1 MHYDSDFFL
10 KKRVYR
16 KKDFLGL
23 RSYEIRN
30 LKIFKF
36 FLVFYENFLNFF
48 LKNYQV
54 YAILPFKDLNLILI
68 KNFIFSI
75 TTMKDIMN
83 NNENE

>member
-1 MHYDSDFFL
+1 MIQIFFL

-48 LKNYQV
+48 WKIIKFMQFY
-54 YAILPFKDLNLILI
+54 PFKDLNLILI
-68 KNFIFSI
+68 KKYIFSI
-75 TTMKDIMN
+75 N
-83 NNENE
+83 YNERYHE